1 MRKKNI
7 SFNIRCSPEWLA
19 QKKQAADANEMT
31 VSDYIRKAAD
41 IGDAFLYEEN
51 RVISQTDTED

>member
-31 VSDYIRKAAD
+31 VSDYIRKAAEEE
-41 IGDAFLYEEN
+41 YERSNDE
-51 RVISQTDTED
+51 RR

>member
-19 QKKQAADANEMT
+19 QKKEAADANDMS

-51 RVISQTDTED
+51 RVISESKED